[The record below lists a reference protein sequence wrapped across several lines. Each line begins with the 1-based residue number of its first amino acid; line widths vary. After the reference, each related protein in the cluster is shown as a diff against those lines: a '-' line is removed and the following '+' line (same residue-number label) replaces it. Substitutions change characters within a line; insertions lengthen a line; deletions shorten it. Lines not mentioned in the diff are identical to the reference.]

1 MNNGVTGFSSLPLRS
16 KKPVDSNPDWPVPS
30 ESEKPKHRGTRRVRH
45 SVEKKDPLMLHLLT
59 EEILTITATV
69 TVEVRRNI
77 HNKGEKGKRKEGQF
91 EVPYRG

>member
-1 MNNGVTGFSSLPLRS
+1 
-16 KKPVDSNPDWPVPS
+16 
-30 ESEKPKHRGTRRVRH
+30 
-45 SVEKKDPLMLHLLT
+45 MLHLLT

-69 TVEVRRNI
+69 TVKVRRNI